1 MSGSTQTIPRLKET
15 YRTRIV
21 PELMKKFS
29 YANPMMVPR
38 LSKIVITMSVNDARD
53 NIKAL
58 DVAAEDLAAITG
70 QKPQV
75 RRAKKAI
82 SNFKLRK
89 GLPIAL
95 RVTLRGDRMYEF
107 IDRLIFAALPKI
119 RDFKGL
125 SGKSFDGRGNYNL
138 GLTEQ
143 YIFPETNIEKSE
155 RVRGMNIT
163 FVTTAA
169 TDGEARE
176 LLASLGLPFA
186 K

>member
-107 IDRLIFAALPKI
+107 IDLSLIHI
-119 RDFKGL
+119 
-125 SGKSFDGRGNYNL
+125 
-138 GLTEQ
+138 
-143 YIFPETNIEKSE
+143 
-155 RVRGMNIT
+155 
-163 FVTTAA
+163 
-169 TDGEARE
+169 
-176 LLASLGLPFA
+176 
-186 K
+186 

>member
-1 MSGSTQTIPRLKET
+1 MSTHVMPRLKET

-21 PELMKKFS
+21 PAMMSKYS

-38 LSKIVITMSVNDARD
+38 LSKIVITMSVNEARE

-58 DVAAEDLAAITG
+58 DAAAEELAAITG
-70 QKPQV
+70 QKPQI

-95 RVTLRGDRMYEF
+95 RVTLRNERMYEF
-107 IDRLIFAALPKI
+107 LDRLIFIALPKI

-125 SGKSFDGRGNYNL
+125 DPKAFDGRGNYNL
-138 GLTEQ
+138 GLSEQ

-155 RVRGMNIT
+155 HVRGMNIT
-163 FVTTAA
+163 FVTTAT
-169 TDGEARE
+169 TDGEARD
-176 LLASLGLPFA
+176 LLANLGLPFA

>member
-1 MSGSTQTIPRLKET
+1 MSAHAMPRLKET

-21 PELMKKFS
+21 PELMKKFA

-38 LSKIVITMSVNDARD
+38 LTKIVITMSVNETRD
-53 NIKAL
+53 NIKAM
-58 DVAAEDLAAITG
+58 DAAADELAAITG
-70 QKPQV
+70 QKPQL

-95 RVTLRGDRMYEF
+95 RVTLRNERMYEF
-107 IDRLIFAALPKI
+107 LDRLVFIALPKI
-119 RDFKGL
+119 RDFKGI
-125 SGKSFDGRGNYNL
+125 SSKAFDGRGNYNL
-138 GLTEQ
+138 GLAEQ

-155 RVRGMNIT
+155 HVRGMNIT
-163 FVTTAA
+163 FVTTAK